1 MFELVLSS
9 IVSAP
14 FYPWMGS
21 SAFMMSYVRPVRFW
35 ERKYRTTRLSDAD
48 VRLASALDGNSGT
61 TLRVESGE

>member
-1 MFELVLSS
+1 MFELVLSA

-61 TLRVESGE
+61 ALRVKSGG

>member
-1 MFELVLSS
+1 
-9 IVSAP
+9 
-14 FYPWMGS
+14 
-21 SAFMMSYVRPVRFW
+21 MMSYVRPVRFW